1 MGHGQEPSAP
11 SVASPVTEHNNNKN
25 SSTISST
32 ICRSLSQSANQS
44 CLSRETSV
52 EEAPAVTS
60 TTAKAQNAS
69 KFSSKTKTEDCYGM
83 KS

>member
-25 SSTISST
+25 NSST

-44 CLSRETSV
+44 CLSRATSV

-60 TTAKAQNAS
+60 TPAKAQNAS